1 MTEEEGRELA
11 AGGNAHSRRSMLKR
25 SLVLAAGA
33 VGIGAAARNAR
44 AAAPILAMPQELRF
58 HGRHWRI
65 DTPGRRPGEA
75 LRLGDHAAISGEL
88 LDGPNGKVVGQFF
101 GSRLAMQAGR
111 GGHARADAGV
121 EVHTFVFP
129 AGTIVGMGTSLHG
142 EATFAVVGGTGIY
155 ADARGSYVAKQRLR
169 EQGGNGTAD
178 FNLTLR
184 A

>member
-1 MTEEEGRELA
+1 MSELA
-11 AGGNAHSRRSMLKR
+11 TIGNAHSRRSMLKR

-33 VGIGAAARNAR
+33 IGIGAAAKDTR
-44 AAAPILAMPQELRF
+44 AAAPILAIPQELRL

-75 LRLGDHAAISGEL
+75 LRLGDQAAISGEL
-88 LDGPNGKVVGQFF
+88 LDRPNGKVLGQFF
-101 GSRLAMQAGR
+101 GSRLAVQAAH

-129 AGTIVGMGTSLHG
+129 TGTIVGMGTSLHG
-142 EATFAVVGGTGIY
+142 EATFAVVGGTGVY
-155 ADARGSYVAKQRLR
+155 AGAQGSYVAKQRLR
-169 EQGGNGTAD
+169 EQGGNGTAE
-178 FNLTLR
+178 FNLALR

>member
-1 MTEEEGRELA
+1 V
-11 AGGNAHSRRSMLKR
+11 SRH
-25 SLVLAAGA
+25 
-33 VGIGAAARNAR
+33 AARIGS
-44 AAAPILAMPQELRF
+44 APFL
-58 HGRHWRI
+58 
-65 DTPGRRPGEA
+65 
-75 LRLGDHAAISGEL
+75 
-88 LDGPNGKVVGQFF
+88 
-101 GSRLAMQAGR
+101 
-111 GGHARADAGV
+111 
-121 EVHTFVFP
+121 FP